1 MDAVVLPLLLLP
13 EVPLLLLCTSQ
24 EHPAWLLPYQALAP
38 TCCSHPSS
46 LRCPPLQ
53 VMTYGL
59 PNDDP
64 EWVRAQQRMGVQ
76 GVIVDD
82 VAGVA
87 AALSATA

>member
-1 MDAVVLPLLLLP
+1 
-13 EVPLLLLCTSQ
+13 
-24 EHPAWLLPYQALAP
+24 
-38 TCCSHPSS
+38 
-46 LRCPPLQ
+46 
-53 VMTYGL
+53 MTYGL

>member
-1 MDAVVLPLLLLP
+1 
-13 EVPLLLLCTSQ
+13 
-24 EHPAWLLPYQALAP
+24 
-38 TCCSHPSS
+38 
-46 LRCPPLQ
+46 
-53 VMTYGL
+53 MTYGL

-64 EWVRAQQRMGVQ
+64 EWVRSQQRMGVQ